1 MGPGELKKIE
11 SLDVVN
17 TERHHLS
24 TIFPD
29 SFLLRGPSWSEANIV
44 WAAQVGSGEG
54 WAGRGGGML
63 GGGKGGGILSRPGDR
78 RQRHMAS
85 WRREGRGRHQLAQ

>member
-1 MGPGELKKIE
+1 MGPGELRKIE

-29 SFLLRGPSWSEANIV
+29 SFLLRGPSWSEANRV

-54 WAGRGGGML
+54 WAGRGWGML
-63 GGGKGGGILSRPGDR
+63 GGGKGG
-78 RQRHMAS
+78 AS
-85 WRREGRGRHQLAQ
+85 